1 MLEGNVMDARKCES
15 AQKVVATM
23 AISDMQL
30 SEEFINQLVEV
41 DEGKKSSEELRQ
53 KVIQKYANFG
63 SENISLDSIEEKL
76 GFTLKEYNA
85 KVGVGTESHEQ
96 DNLPNP
102 FDKLSMDEL
111 LFLREHPYFL
121 K

>member
-1 MLEGNVMDARKCES
+1 MDAKKCES
-15 AQKVVATM
+15 VQKVVATM
-23 AISDMQL
+23 AISDMHL
-30 SEEFINQLVEV
+30 SEEFVNQLEEV
-41 DEGKKSSEELRQ
+41 DEGKISSEELRQ
-53 KVIQKYANFG
+53 KVIQKYTNCG
-63 SENISLDSIEEKL
+63 SENISLHSIEEKL

-85 KVGVGTESHEQ
+85 KAGVGTESHEQ

-111 LFLREHPYFL
+111 LFLREHHYFL